1 VTLVAK
7 EKVTLGAGDTI
18 YAATEK
24 LADGTLTTNKIFQF
38 IAASASN
45 AK

>member
-1 VTLVAK
+1 
-7 EKVTLGAGDTI
+7 LGAGDTI
-18 YAATEK
+18 YAATDK
-24 LADGTLTTNKIFQF
+24 LPDGTLTTNKIFQF